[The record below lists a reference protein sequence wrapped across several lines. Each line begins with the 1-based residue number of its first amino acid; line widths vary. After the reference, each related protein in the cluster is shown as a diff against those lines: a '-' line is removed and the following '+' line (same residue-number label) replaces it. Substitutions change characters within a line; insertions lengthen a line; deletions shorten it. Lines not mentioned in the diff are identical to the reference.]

1 MKLRSDPGLSEQD
14 QSRLVVAGA
23 LFMAFVFVYTAY
35 SVGKFK
41 SLSARALIRNNV
53 VMKVI
58 QHNVNAVCPKCG
70 EKGVPLCPTCKV
82 AMFWNGFVG
91 NFVCPACGKTGFP
104 VCPRCKERMT
114 WIEAQ

>member
-1 MKLRSDPGLSEQD
+1 MNRMESEINEQD
-14 QSRLVVAGA
+14 RSKLVITGA
-23 LFMAFVFVYTAY
+23 LFVVFLFVYMAY
-35 SVGKFK
+35 TVGKFK
-41 SLSARALIRNNV
+41 VSSTRALIRNNV

-70 EKGVPLCPTCKV
+70 EKGFPLCPTCKV

-91 NFVCPACGKTGFP
+91 NFVCPACGQKGFP
-104 VCPRCKERMT
+104 VCPRCKEHMT